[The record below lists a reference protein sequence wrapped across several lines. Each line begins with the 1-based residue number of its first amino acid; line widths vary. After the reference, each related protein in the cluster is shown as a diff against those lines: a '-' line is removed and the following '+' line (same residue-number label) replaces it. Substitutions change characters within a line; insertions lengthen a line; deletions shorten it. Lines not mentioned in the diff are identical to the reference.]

1 MGTTWIMFSN
11 GLSINSNDARNRM
24 HPCIRLLY
32 RIGSRYS
39 EAIRMK
45 VKTAEDLFKAL
56 VKAGVFMNTEDGVK
70 AFAQLLITLNKK
82 YPGWSK

>member
-1 MGTTWIMFSN
+1 MRIFRPKPRYK
-11 GLSINSNDARNRM
+11 INYNAASKQ
-24 HPCIRLLY
+24 
-32 RIGSRYS
+32 
-39 EAIRMK
+39 EKMK

-56 VKAGVFMNTEDGVK
+56 VKAGVFMNTEEGVK

>member
-1 MGTTWIMFSN
+1 MI
-11 GLSINSNDARNRM
+11 I
-24 HPCIRLLY
+24 LLTE
-32 RIGSRYS
+32 RYN
-39 EAIRMK
+39 MK

-70 AFAQLLITLNKK
+70 AFAQFLITLNKK